1 MTKEINYTM
10 SGDCLI
16 PDIRLEVTGK
26 RALGKYGRMRRTF
39 LEEQNPM
46 LYSDLV
52 LTEKL
57 YPHLWEIQDTAE
69 RRLKQIMV
77 ELLRKDPAPDK
88 KTRQWEWVQHM
99 NSLKAQ
105 AEEVIMEELI
115 NS

>member
-1 MTKEINYTM
+1 M
-10 SGDCLI
+10 
-16 PDIRLEVTGK
+16 
-26 RALGKYGRMRRTF
+26 A
-39 LEEQNPM
+39 
-46 LYSDLV
+46 
-52 LTEKL
+52 
-57 YPHLWEIQDTAE
+57 
-69 RRLKQIMV
+69 